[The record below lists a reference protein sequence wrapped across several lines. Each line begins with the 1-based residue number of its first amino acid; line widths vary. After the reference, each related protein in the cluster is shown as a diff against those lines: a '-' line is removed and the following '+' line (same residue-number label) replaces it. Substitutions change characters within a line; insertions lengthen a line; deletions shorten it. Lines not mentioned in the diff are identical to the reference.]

1 MTQVAAQ
8 SFLLIGE
15 SNLARHMTAL
25 LARDGHTTTV
35 LTTPDDA
42 TLQGALQAET
52 YDGIAVVTHDDVAAL
67 RYALSAAHYV
77 PHIPVV
83 VTMFDHTVAA
93 RLRAVL
99 PHCVAT
105 SPADIA
111 APVLAG
117 ACLGENFLA
126 ITSAG
131 QGVEAVMA
139 DDCGAT
145 RTVLQGLSSRS
156 RLQAALA
163 YATGLLRTH
172 DRGTRMLLSGLLGV
186 VAIILADWAWLV
198 LAKHHDPSTGLLEAV
213 RVVTTV
219 GPAVEGHGLYAV
231 VSAAAMMV
239 TVLLTAMVTAG
250 FVDRI
255 LSPRLVGLIGPRVLP
270 RSGHVIVIGLG
281 QVGLRLCRELVDL
294 GIDVVGV
301 ERNPAA
307 PSLRLVR
314 ALRIPAV
321 VVGHGED
328 RRLLERLGAHR
339 ARAVAVVG
347 SDDLDN
353 IAAAI
358 AAQAVAPDTRIVL
371 RAGEHATFAET
382 RTLLPLGIVRNVAL
396 LSAAYVVA
404 RLTGQQPVS
413 VAANGR
419 HVWTESP
426 SGAFTKV
433 VCDNMIADPVPR

>member
-1 MTQVAAQ
+1 
-8 SFLLIGE
+8 
-15 SNLARHMTAL
+15 
-25 LARDGHTTTV
+25 
-35 LTTPDDA
+35 
-42 TLQGALQAET
+42 
-52 YDGIAVVTHDDVAAL
+52 
-67 RYALSAAHYV
+67 
-77 PHIPVV
+77 
-83 VTMFDHTVAA
+83 
-93 RLRAVL
+93 
-99 PHCVAT
+99 
-105 SPADIA
+105 
-111 APVLAG
+111 
-117 ACLGENFLA
+117 
-126 ITSAG
+126 
-131 QGVEAVMA
+131 
-139 DDCGAT
+139 
-145 RTVLQGLSSRS
+145 
-156 RLQAALA
+156 
-163 YATGLLRTH
+163 
-172 DRGTRMLLSGLLGV
+172 
-186 VAIILADWAWLV
+186 
-198 LAKHHDPSTGLLEAV
+198 
-213 RVVTTV
+213 
-219 GPAVEGHGLYAV
+219 
-231 VSAAAMMV
+231 MMI

-307 PSLRLVR
+307 PNLRLVR

-328 RRLLERLGAHR
+328 RRLLHRLGAHR

-358 AAQAVAPDTRIVL
+358 AAQAAAPDTRIVL

-396 LSAAYVVA
+396 ISAAYVVA
-404 RLTGQQPVS
+404 RLTGQRPTS

-419 HVWTESP
+419 HVWIESP
-426 SGAFTKV
+426 RGTFTKT
-433 VCDNMIADPVPR
+433 VCDNMIADPVPQ

>member
-1 MTQVAAQ
+1 
-8 SFLLIGE
+8 
-15 SNLARHMTAL
+15 
-25 LARDGHTTTV
+25 
-35 LTTPDDA
+35 
-42 TLQGALQAET
+42 
-52 YDGIAVVTHDDVAAL
+52 
-67 RYALSAAHYV
+67 
-77 PHIPVV
+77 
-83 VTMFDHTVAA
+83 
-93 RLRAVL
+93 
-99 PHCVAT
+99 
-105 SPADIA
+105 
-111 APVLAG
+111 
-117 ACLGENFLA
+117 
-126 ITSAG
+126 
-131 QGVEAVMA
+131 
-139 DDCGAT
+139 
-145 RTVLQGLSSRS
+145 
-156 RLQAALA
+156 
-163 YATGLLRTH
+163 
-172 DRGTRMLLSGLLGV
+172 
-186 VAIILADWAWLV
+186 
-198 LAKHHDPSTGLLEAV
+198 
-213 RVVTTV
+213 
-219 GPAVEGHGLYAV
+219 
-231 VSAAAMMV
+231 
-239 TVLLTAMVTAG
+239 
-250 FVDRI
+250 
-255 LSPRLVGLIGPRVLP
+255 
-270 RSGHVIVIGLG
+270 VIGLG

-419 HVWTESP
+419 HVWTENA

-433 VCDNMIADPVPR
+433 VCDNMIADPVPG